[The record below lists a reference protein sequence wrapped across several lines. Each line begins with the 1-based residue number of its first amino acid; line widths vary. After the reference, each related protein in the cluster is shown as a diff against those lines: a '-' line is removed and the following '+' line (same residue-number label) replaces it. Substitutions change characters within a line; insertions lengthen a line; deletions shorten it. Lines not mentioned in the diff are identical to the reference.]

1 MTKAELILRLYG
13 NKKLPRDLT
22 KKNLQQIVE
31 CLFTEIGDHFIR
43 AKPTRGGLE
52 KFTYPNF
59 GTFSKWRRPERTV
72 KNPRTGEPITIPPQF
87 TVTFSPSSSLKSLM
101 NQARPKTAAAGK

>member
-1 MTKAELILRLYG
+1 MTKAELITRLYG

-22 KKNLQQIVE
+22 KKTLQQIVE

-43 AKPTRGGLE
+43 AKPTRGSLE

-72 KNPRTGEPITIPPQF
+72 RNPRTGEPIIIPPQF

-101 NQARPKTAAAGK
+101 NQARPKAAAAGK